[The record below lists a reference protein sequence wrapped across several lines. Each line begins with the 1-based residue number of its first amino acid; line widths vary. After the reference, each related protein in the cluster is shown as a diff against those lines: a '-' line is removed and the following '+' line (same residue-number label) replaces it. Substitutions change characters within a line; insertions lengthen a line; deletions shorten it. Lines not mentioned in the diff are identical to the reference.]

1 MSSSEKGKGMM
12 VIPDAETLFKRIEA
26 LLDKDR
32 NLVDASVN
40 DIVTLLRDGQRL
52 VFANNQTIPAPIL
65 KKACTEAKKNILIKI
80 ESEKV
85 VPVVEQRKPTELAL
99 KYGGPDFNPE
109 LMSPVECKIR
119 VHGDSKVATHHP
131 AYFFIDAYDGTGT
144 RMTEGGENY
153 FVHIRGPARVR
164 GRVRDNG
171 DGTYEVIWT
180 PPLSGWYQISVS
192 CFGVSLP
199 NTPFAMEAT
208 PPLPYHLHCV
218 ASGPGLT
225 AAIARATQTFEV
237 EFKDKLGNVTAA
249 VDLDV
254 FVDTMPLGSPR
265 VVSPRECFPG
275 TAKALPPTPA
285 EIATV
290 GKSASERAPAK
301 TAPTSAKTPPP
312 PAAIAVSKHDGT
324 SPASLRPPSPENG
337 VHDKTNAL
345 SPKMQTLLS
354 PSTPSSPWPTHGASH
369 GYGSHDE
376 ADEGDYVRQRT
387 IRYMVK
393 QPLVIRAS
401 ESLQSPQIGTLIPGQ
416 MMTLVLEKKV
426 GKTVRAMIA
435 LESISRKTEVVSTDA
450 EKLQDAASPTGGV
463 RDVGDGSDNANAA
476 MHEDIAAIVSDW
488 GIEGLK
494 GKVGWV
500 TTIKDG
506 HRLVTSK
513 VRQSASSR
521 QQHAEQWA
529 RRVASDRTFSKIK
542 TDKGEGKKD
551 YAAAAAPNV
560 SLEIKADP
568 SGIGFA
574 YGGLYP
580 GTLYAKGKHIE
591 KHKVSYSIGKVGT
604 YLLHVRLRQQAISI
618 PGSPFLLHVEPNIA
632 TALSTKLPV
641 GVIQGKVGKDASSG
655 CGVIIKTFDL
665 MGNACIKG
673 GANVTGNPVDKTVL
687 EDKNF
692 VVTVTDQG
700 DGSYRLHWSTHKSG
714 TYVVAIKIANEHIV
728 GSPTTVKF
736 SSIAPLKEKTVVK
749 GSGLT
754 SGTAGQPSLF
764 RVKFF
769 DMYDNQAI
777 PGPGD
782 KIGLALVQSKSYKD
796 VDQSL
801 KYMMA
806 PVDPEKPWEQ
816 EVSFTP
822 SEQGSFSL
830 HIWTEFTTAQGAQER
845 SPVQGSPYTC
855 TVAAGLASSEVSFV
869 DGWTKETR
877 QVDKNGKALE
887 INDKIIAG
895 DAVICQPIICD
906 ALGNKTVPSA
916 GQLQVSLALP
926 NGTAVG
932 IDHSSLK
939 LIETTKGGMTS
950 FTVRHDVTNA
960 GDHKMHIQLNSR
972 PIRGSPVCFSVVSA
986 APDVKMAKLTPPPEN
1001 TLYANRPYTIVLKTF
1016 DRFNNPIPYGGLP
1029 VAARMQVVKNNA
1041 HDLTTLVSNNHSVEV
1056 SDNNDGTYNVSI
1068 QLIKIAATVKVIVN
1082 MDKNL
1087 PVNGGEL
1094 PPVQLSILLPEG
1106 QQPEGKV
1113 EGKGK

>member
-1 MSSSEKGKGMM
+1 M
-12 VIPDAETLFKRIEA
+12 
-26 LLDKDR
+26 
-32 NLVDASVN
+32 
-40 DIVTLLRDGQRL
+40 
-52 VFANNQTIPAPIL
+52 
-65 KKACTEAKKNILIKI
+65 
-80 ESEKV
+80 
-85 VPVVEQRKPTELAL
+85 
-99 KYGGPDFNPE
+99 
-109 LMSPVECKIR
+109 
-119 VHGDSKVATHHP
+119 
-131 AYFFIDAYDGTGT
+131 
-144 RMTEGGENY
+144 
-153 FVHIRGPARVR
+153 
-164 GRVRDNG
+164 
-171 DGTYEVIWT
+171 
-180 PPLSGWYQISVS
+180 
-192 CFGVSLP
+192 
-199 NTPFAMEAT
+199 
-208 PPLPYHLHCV
+208 
-218 ASGPGLT
+218 
-225 AAIARATQTFEV
+225 
-237 EFKDKLGNVTAA
+237 
-249 VDLDV
+249 
-254 FVDTMPLGSPR
+254 
-265 VVSPRECFPG
+265 
-275 TAKALPPTPA
+275 
-285 EIATV
+285 
-290 GKSASERAPAK
+290 
-301 TAPTSAKTPPP
+301 
-312 PAAIAVSKHDGT
+312 
-324 SPASLRPPSPENG
+324 
-337 VHDKTNAL
+337 
-345 SPKMQTLLS
+345 
-354 PSTPSSPWPTHGASH
+354 
-369 GYGSHDE
+369 
-376 ADEGDYVRQRT
+376 
-387 IRYMVK
+387 
-393 QPLVIRAS
+393 
-401 ESLQSPQIGTLIPGQ
+401 
-416 MMTLVLEKKV
+416 
-426 GKTVRAMIA
+426 
-435 LESISRKTEVVSTDA
+435 
-450 EKLQDAASPTGGV
+450 
-463 RDVGDGSDNANAA
+463 
-476 MHEDIAAIVSDW
+476 
-488 GIEGLK
+488 
-494 GKVGWV
+494 
-500 TTIKDG
+500 
-506 HRLVTSK
+506 
-513 VRQSASSR
+513 
-521 QQHAEQWA
+521 
-529 RRVASDRTFSKIK
+529 
-542 TDKGEGKKD
+542 
-551 YAAAAAPNV
+551 
-560 SLEIKADP
+560 
-568 SGIGFA
+568 
-574 YGGLYP
+574 
-580 GTLYAKGKHIE
+580 
-591 KHKVSYSIGKVGT
+591 
-604 YLLHVRLRQQAISI
+604 
-618 PGSPFLLHVEPNIA
+618 
-632 TALSTKLPV
+632 

-673 GANVTGNPVDKTVL
+673 KADVTGNPVDKSVL

-692 VVTVTDQG
+692 VVTVTDQS

-754 SGTAGQPSLF
+754 TGTAGQPSLF

-801 KYMMA
+801 KYTMA

-830 HIWTEFTTAQGAQER
+830 HIWTEFTTAQGAHER

-855 TVAAGLASSEVSFV
+855 IVAAGLASSEVSFV

-932 IDHSSLK
+932 LDHSSLK

-1001 TLYANRPYTIVLKTF
+1001 TLYANRPYTILLKTF

-1056 SDNNDGTYNVSI
+1056 SDNNDGTYNISV